1 METIMGVLQNTW
13 PIILMATF
21 FFIFALY
28 RPNKRQQKRRA
39 EMLSNLKR
47 GARIITGGGIY
58 GTIVEVEK
66 DIIVLQ
72 IAEKTEIRLARE
84 AVREVLSGKAA
95 KK

>member
-21 FFIFALY
+21 FYFALY